1 MRGTEG
7 DSVSVSGMAVTL
19 NMCVICN
26 VWWLVLDHIEEAR
39 GGRGDDRGREGDCM
53 PKADLRNR
61 QLPSH
66 WKLGKKKEA
75 KLYTYLPSPF
85 KTFLGHKLNGPVRV
99 GLNNL
104 PPLFIHT

>member
-26 VWWLVLDHIEEAR
+26 VWWLVLDHIAEAR
-39 GGRGDDRGREGDCM
+39 GRRGDDRGREGDCM

-61 QLPSH
+61 QLSSH

-75 KLYTYLPSPF
+75 KLYLLAFS
-85 KTFLGHKLNGPVRV
+85 
-99 GLNNL
+99 
-104 PPLFIHT
+104 I